1 VTLSS
6 CADEPAKLLVV
17 HAGKPPDFAALLGD
31 DRMTLTVVTVPAGTS
46 DADLRRVGAV
56 RSGRN
61 IVAFVKDRARERIVW
76 AQHLCRGWGSWF
88 ERGGRISLPSI
99 SKAAPLDVAWSRPYL
114 SVVVPAHNA
123 AATLGRTLEAIAQSD
138 LPRVLWELVVVDDG
152 STDDSAL
159 IAAQYADKLVRLP
172 DGPHGPGYV
181 RNRGFEMTLGV
192 CVAFVNADVMVRP
205 NTLSRFYNVL
215 KREPDVGAVFGS
227 YDARSSTRG
236 FVSQYQNLLQ
246 HYHHQRNGGEASTFW
261 SACGAVRSAAFEQ
274 AGCFDEWHFRRRQ
287 LEDLELGQRIRLMG
301 HRVLLR
307 PEIQVTHLKQWTL
320 GGIIA
325 KEIFDRGI
333 PWMRLV
339 NRALAPTKT
348 SPRSLRSTKK
358 LNIALTWFGAV
369 LSALSLRP
377 TAQLFRAGAL
387 ACFAVVVIND
397 WPRLSLFRR
406 ERGLAFAIKTIAF
419 DLLYYLVGGVAML
432 VGWVLQH
439 AVGEP
444 HPNAATEAFAELDV
458 KTWPPVPSKRR
469 PTPSAGNAVMETR
482 SDMAFSR
489 LRREKT
495 DATELNLQDIPPVI
509 DIPPDATLH

>member
-1 VTLSS
+1 
-6 CADEPAKLLVV
+6 
-17 HAGKPPDFAALLGD
+17 
-31 DRMTLTVVTVPAGTS
+31 
-46 DADLRRVGAV
+46 
-56 RSGRN
+56 
-61 IVAFVKDRARERIVW
+61 
-76 AQHLCRGWGSWF
+76 
-88 ERGGRISLPSI
+88 
-99 SKAAPLDVAWSRPYL
+99 
-114 SVVVPAHNA
+114 
-123 AATLGRTLEAIAQSD
+123 
-138 LPRVLWELVVVDDG
+138 VVVDDG
-152 STDDSAL
+152 STDDTAL

-192 CVAFVNADVMVRP
+192 CVAFVDADVMVRP
-205 NTLSRFYNVL
+205 NTISRFYEAL

-227 YDARSSTRG
+227 YDARSSARG
-236 FVSQYQNLLQ
+236 FVSQHHNLLQ

-261 SACGAVRSAAFEQ
+261 SACGAVRAAAFEQ

-287 LEDLELGQRIRLMG
+287 LEDLELGQRIRLLG

-348 SPRSLRSTKK
+348 RPRSLRSTKK
-358 LNIALTWFGAV
+358 INIALTWIGVV
-369 LSALSLRP
+369 LSVLSLRP
-377 TAQLFRAGAL
+377 TALPFLAGAL
-387 ACFAVVVIND
+387 VCFGIVIIND

-406 ERGLAFAIKTIAF
+406 QQGLAFAVKTVAF

-444 HPNAATEAFAELDV
+444 HPSAATEAFAELDV

-469 PTPSAGNAVMETR
+469 PSPPAGSAVIETR
-482 SDMAFSR
+482 SDIAFSR
-489 LRREKT
+489 SRQLKA
-495 DATELNLQDIPPVI
+495 DATSELKLQDIPPVI
-509 DIPPDATLH
+509 DIPPDAPLH